1 MADETD
7 KDRVTLHRP
16 EDSPASSGGA
26 PFPGGELTGHKSA
39 DQKSNNRQ
47 PDDQKHDESAH
58 ERYLFSP
65 PIDIFETD
73 EGLVLHADLPGV
85 SIKTLELQ
93 VQDNKLTLF
102 GRVHPV
108 VPAEA
113 RTLHQEYGVG
123 DFLRSFILSDE
134 VDHER
139 ITATMN
145 NGVLKVVLP
154 KAPQPKPRRIDVN
167 SEPSS

>member
-7 KDRVTLHRP
+7 KDRVTLRKP
-16 EDSPASSGGA
+16 EESPAGSAGA
-26 PFPGGELTGHKSA
+26 STAGGELTG
-39 DQKSNNRQ
+39 QKSEG
-47 PDDQKHDESAH
+47 QKHDEQQSGELTH
-58 ERYLFSP
+58 ERFLFSP

-154 KAPQPKPRRIDVN
+154 KAPQPKPRRIEVN
-167 SEPSS
+167 ADPNS

>member
-1 MADETD
+1 MTDVVNDRET
-7 KDRVTLHRP
+7 VP
-16 EDSPASSGGA
+16 NNGNGGGA
-26 PFPGGELTGHKSA
+26 APPAAQPVPVVGEGRPVVSESREEPQTGELS
-39 DQKSNNRQ
+39 
-47 PDDQKHDESAH
+47 H
-58 ERYLFSP
+58 ERFLFSP

-102 GRVHPV
+102 GRVRPV
-108 VPAEA
+108 VPPEA
-113 RTLHQEYGVG
+113 RTVHQEYGVG

-134 VDHER
+134 VDYER

-154 KAPQPKPRRIDVN
+154 KAPKAKPRRIEVN
-167 SEPSS
+167 AEPNS

>member
-1 MADETD
+1 MADATD
-7 KDRVTLHRP
+7 NGDRTPDNTEKAGSGSAL
-16 EDSPASSGGA
+16 PAAGA
-26 PFPGGELTGHKSA
+26 LAG
-39 DQKSNNRQ
+39 QKAAE
-47 PDDQKHDESAH
+47 QKPDESTR
-58 ERYLFSP
+58 ERFLFSP

-108 VPAEA
+108 IPPEA
-113 RTLHQEYGVG
+113 RTVHQEYGIG

-139 ITATMN
+139 ITATMT

-154 KAPQPKPRRIDVN
+154 KAPQAKPRRIEVN
-167 SEPSS
+167 AEPTP

>member
-1 MADETD
+1 MADAHDNGGVMPKEGEAT
-7 KDRVTLHRP
+7 
-16 EDSPASSGGA
+16 SSGAVPTAGN
-26 PFPGGELTGHKSA
+26 GLSE
-39 DQKSNNRQ
+39 Q
-47 PDDQKHDESAH
+47 PVEQPKPQESAR
-58 ERYLFSP
+58 ERFLFSP

-93 VQDNKLTLF
+93 VQDNRLTLF
-102 GRVHPV
+102 GRVRPV
-108 VPAEA
+108 VPPEA
-113 RTLHQEYGVG
+113 RTVHQEYGIG

-154 KAPQPKPRRIDVN
+154 KAPQPKPRRIEVN
-167 SEPSS
+167 AEPNP

>member
-1 MADETD
+1 MTD
-7 KDRVTLHRP
+7 FVT
-16 EDSPASSGGA
+16 
-26 PFPGGELTGHKSA
+26 
-39 DQKSNNRQ
+39 DQGSISNNGEETAPEVASPVPEQ
-47 PDDQKHDESAH
+47 AVGQKAEAPKSEGVAQ
-58 ERYLFSP
+58 ERFLFSP

-102 GRVHPV
+102 GRVRPV
-108 VPAEA
+108 VPPEA
-113 RTLHQEYGVG
+113 RTVHQEYGIG

-134 VDHER
+134 VDYER

-154 KAPQPKPRRIDVN
+154 KAPKPEPRRIEVN
-167 SEPSS
+167 AEPNP